1 MNVWR
6 IGSYWDAD
14 ISHVF
19 KEHSIAFAGREVAAP
34 LSKVKPEDLVAITSG
49 QQIIGVGKVAEIV
62 GLVEI
67 DASYP
72 QKYADVNAIKFSK
85 VFFREDFPSID
96 FGMYDGQGKQFH
108 QAHGNYLIQISNLFT
123 KLMQMET
130 NDQIRKLLEYKK
142 QIILQGPPGTGK
154 TRKAKEI
161 ALDIV
166 RPDFINE
173 MDISQNIKV
182 GKELVTTSET
192 AAFTVSNIF
201 KDRLEYVRKSTGNKA
216 LLTFK
221 DIIEAYSGKIWLVKN
236 GITSGS
242 DTYSSTVA
250 KYIYDNYQSSQC
262 NLIQFHPAY
271 SYEDFVRGITA
282 KSNGNSIEY
291 KTEDKILAKIAKT
304 ALDNYLN
311 SKKEPEQLSKQSWI
325 NTKLTSFIELLSKE
339 LTENGKIALTSKGFV
354 YEIEDDCLRYKGE
367 DWATPGRIN
376 LVDLIK
382 LIEANFGKTIGELII
397 SKEVSVHAW
406 YRTSYYLPILSRFFS
421 HAGVYTSQFV
431 PNEVLKSYVLIV
443 DEINRANLPAVL
455 GELIYAL
462 EYREEKVE
470 SMYEI
475 EGEGNKLVL
484 PPNLYIIGTMNTAD
498 RSVGH
503 IDYAIRRRFAF
514 VDVLPK
520 PEPIKK
526 FAQEKFE
533 AVSNLFI
540 KNYKTIDWSNP
551 LLERSDY
558 LAQDFRPE
566 DVWIG
571 HSYFITKDYENDSQ
585 DEKGKAELQMKMKY
599 EVVPILKEY
608 LKDGILVSVIKDGVD
623 ETMVKIKNL
632 NNF

>member
-108 QAHGNYLIQISNLFT
+108 QARDNYLIQISNLFT

-154 TRKAKEI
+154 TYNAKLIAKQVAIPTEI
-161 ALDIV
+161 S
-166 RPDFINE
+166 INE
-173 MDISQNIKV
+173 LQEYLKIGLEIKTSTGYSSFYIVGINPLNIEIKLRSTGSQFAILRTSIAKAY
-182 GKELVTTSET
+182 KEKIWTTGEIRNGDDTYT
-192 AAFTVSNIF
+192 AAM
-201 KDRLEYVRKSTGNKA
+201 
-216 LLTFK
+216 
-221 DIIEAYSGKIWLVKN
+221 
-236 GITSGS
+236 
-242 DTYSSTVA
+242 A
-250 KYIYDNYQSSQC
+250 KYIYENIKIDDVVK
-262 NLIQFHPAY
+262 LIQFHPAY
-271 SYEDFVRGITA
+271 TYEDFVRGITVQ
-282 KSNGNSIEY
+282 SNGNSIEY
-291 KTEDKILAKIAKT
+291 KTENKILAKIAKV

-311 SKKEPEQLSKQSWI
+311 SKKEPEQLSRQNWI

-421 HAGVYTSQFV
+421 HAGVYTSQIV
-431 PNEVLKSYVLIV
+431 PNEVLKSYVLII

-462 EYREEKVE
+462 EYREEKVD

-475 EGEGNKLVL
+475 EGEGNKIVL
-484 PPNLYIIGTMNTAD
+484 PRNLYIIGTMNTAD

-533 AVSNLFI
+533 AVSSLFI

-551 LLERSDY
+551 LLDRSEH

-608 LKDGILVSVIKDGVD
+608 LKDGILL
-623 ETMVKIKNL
+623 ETARAKIEEL
-632 NNF
+632 